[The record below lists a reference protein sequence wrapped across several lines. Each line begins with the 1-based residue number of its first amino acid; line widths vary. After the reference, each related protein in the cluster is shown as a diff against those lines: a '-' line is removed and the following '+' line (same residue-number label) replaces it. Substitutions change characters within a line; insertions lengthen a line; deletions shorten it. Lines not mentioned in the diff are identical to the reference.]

1 MLHRLRLSF
10 FPPLQPSPEYDLNM
24 LGVPPCGEYTPERWA
39 AALERRDYKRF
50 QFLKIPLPPP
60 IFGARL
66 IVFPDPGAHLAR
78 PTELII
84 LSRDMNPATLL
95 QTQTHELAHA
105 ALGHPTVTFH
115 RGELAHMLQSN
126 GEDIWE
132 YMTCRAHSEAE
143 EGALCDGNPK
153 MFKQDVAA
161 ERLAQRIL
169 AREVRFAQRTKH
181 ARRFG
186 DASYEEIGRKLGLG

>member
-1 MLHRLRLSF
+1 
-10 FPPLQPSPEYDLNM
+10 M
-24 LGVPPCGEYTPERWA
+24 LGVPPCGEFTPERWA

-66 IVFPDPGAHLAR
+66 LVFPDSDAPLAR
-78 PTELII
+78 PIELII

-105 ALGHPTVTFH
+105 ALGHSTVALQ
-115 RGELAHMLQSN
+115 RGELTHMLKSK
-126 GEDIWE
+126 GEAIWE

-143 EGALCDGNPK
+143 ESALCDGNPK
-153 MFKQDVAA
+153 MVKQDVAA

-169 AREVRFAQRTKH
+169 AREIRFAQSTKH

-186 DASYEEIGRKLGLG
+186 DEMYEEISRTLGLG

>member
-1 MLHRLRLSF
+1 MLHRLRLLF
-10 FPPLQPSPEYDLNM
+10 FPPLQPPSEYDLNL

-39 AALERRDYKRF
+39 VALGRRDYKRF
-50 QFLKIPLPPP
+50 QFLKIPLPAP

-66 IVFPDPGAHLAR
+66 IVFPDSDAPLAR
-78 PTELII
+78 PIELII
-84 LSRDMNPATLL
+84 LSRDMNPLTLL

-105 ALGHPTVTFH
+105 ALGHSTVTLH

-126 GEDIWE
+126 GEAIWE

-153 MFKQDVAA
+153 MVKQDVAA

-169 AREVRFAQRTKH
+169 AREIRFAQRTRR

-186 DASYEEIGRKLGLG
+186 DAWYEEVGRKLGLG